1 MQNIFS
7 GLIFPN
13 LTTTKSNAS
22 NFYRLLRMLFRN
34 AQPFIFA
41 LFLQNIK
48 ITWALLTDVLGSIML
63 CCYFFKH
70 KDNREMQW
78 EMSMLFFFLSQSI
91 YHNQYS
97 IAAIPAVLC
106 SFEVGSVCS
115 GGNGTGSQCQDVF
128 METLNDNTASVEA
141 VMV

>member
-1 MQNIFS
+1 
-7 GLIFPN
+7 
-13 LTTTKSNAS
+13 
-22 NFYRLLRMLFRN
+22 ML
-34 AQPFIFA
+34 
-41 LFLQNIK
+41 
-48 ITWALLTDVLGSIML
+48 
-63 CCYFFKH
+63 
-70 KDNREMQW
+70 
-78 EMSMLFFFLSQSI
+78 FFLSQSI

>member
-1 MQNIFS
+1 M
-7 GLIFPN
+7 
-13 LTTTKSNAS
+13 
-22 NFYRLLRMLFRN
+22 RN
-34 AQPFIFA
+34 VYA
-41 LFLQNIK
+41 
-48 ITWALLTDVLGSIML
+48 
-63 CCYFFKH
+63 
-70 KDNREMQW
+70 
-78 EMSMLFFFLSQSI
+78 FFFLSQSI